1 MSIKIEIKEGEKK
14 PHWISLEDFKKLL
27 FDEEIT
33 TKGMPL
39 AYPDKVKS
47 FFDQVVRTQS
57 IISIWQE
64 AYPNVD
70 IESELNLAK
79 AWLLSNTGNAKKD
92 FKKFCNNW
100 LARAMKNPN
109 KTAVVKSRHEQS
121 NEHLY
126 KQKKKWDK
134 ETPASQKEIKTILKE
149 LRGQKT

>member
-1 MSIKIEIKEGEKK
+1 MSIKIAIKRGDEK
-14 PHWISLEDFKKLL
+14 PQWVSIEDFKKLL
-27 FDEEIT
+27 FDEDIT
-33 TKGMPL
+33 TKGMPV

-47 FFDQVVRTQS
+47 FFDKVIRTQN
-57 IISIWQE
+57 ILQIWRE

-109 KTAVVKSRHEQS
+109 KTAVVKSRHEKS
-121 NEHLY
+121 NEDLY
-126 KQKKKWDK
+126 KQKRKWDK
-134 ETPASQKEIKTILKE
+134 ETPASQEEIKDILKAF
-149 LRGQKT
+149 RG

>member
-1 MSIKIEIKEGEKK
+1 MSVKIAIKKGDNKAQ
-14 PHWISLEDFKKLL
+14 WISLEEFKKLL

-39 AYPDKVKS
+39 AYPEKVKS
-47 FFDQVVRTQS
+47 FFDQVFRTHS
-57 IISIWQE
+57 ILQIWRE
-64 AYPNVD
+64 AYPNVE

-109 KTAVVKSRHEQS
+109 KTAVVKSRHEKS
-121 NEHLY
+121 NEDLY
-126 KQKKKWDK
+126 KQKRKWAK
-134 ETPASQKEIKTILKE
+134 EKPASQEEIKDILKE
-149 LRGQKT
+149 FRG

>member
-1 MSIKIEIKEGEKK
+1 MSVKIAIKKGDNK
-14 PHWISLEDFKKLL
+14 PNWISLEEFKKLL

-39 AYPDKVKS
+39 AYPEKVKS
-47 FFDQVVRTQS
+47 FFDQVFRTHNILQ
-57 IISIWQE
+57 IWRE
-64 AYPNVD
+64 AYPNVE

-109 KTAVVKSRHEQS
+109 KTAVVKSRHEKS
-121 NEHLY
+121 NEDLY
-126 KQKKKWDK
+126 KQKRKWDK
-134 ETPASQKEIKTILKE
+134 ETPASQEEIKDILKE
-149 LRGQKT
+149 FRG

>member
-1 MSIKIEIKEGEKK
+1 MSVKIAIKKNDNK
-14 PHWISLEDFKKLL
+14 PHWISLEEFKKLL

-39 AYPDKVKS
+39 AYPEKVKS
-47 FFDQVVRTQS
+47 FFDQVFRTHNILQ
-57 IISIWQE
+57 IWRE

-109 KTAVVKSRHEQS
+109 KTAVVKSRHEKS
-121 NEHLY
+121 NEDLY
-126 KQKKKWDK
+126 KQKRKWAK
-134 ETPASQKEIKTILKE
+134 EKPASQEEIKDILKE
-149 LRGQKT
+149 FRG

>member
-1 MSIKIEIKEGEKK
+1 MSVKIAIKEDDNKAQ
-14 PHWISLEDFKKLL
+14 WISLEEFKKLL

-39 AYPDKVKS
+39 AYPEKVKS
-47 FFDQVVRTQS
+47 FFDQVFRTHS
-57 IISIWQE
+57 ILQIWRE
-64 AYPNVD
+64 AYPNVE

-109 KTAVVKSRHEQS
+109 KTAVVKSRHEKS
-121 NEHLY
+121 NEDLY
-126 KQKKKWDK
+126 KQKRKWAK
-134 ETPASQKEIKTILKE
+134 EKPASQEEIKDILKE
-149 LRGQKT
+149 FRG

>member
-1 MSIKIEIKEGEKK
+1 MSVKIAIKKGDNK
-14 PHWISLEDFKKLL
+14 PNWISLEEFKKLL

-33 TKGMPL
+33 TKGMPI
-39 AYPDKVKS
+39 AYSEKVKS
-47 FFDQVVRTQS
+47 FFDQVVRTQN
-57 IISIWQE
+57 ILQIWRE

-100 LARAMKNPN
+100 LARAMKNPS
-109 KTAVVKSRHEQS
+109 KVVTKSRHEQS
-121 NEHLY
+121 SEYLNR
-126 KQKKKWDK
+126 QKRKWDK

-149 LRGQKT
+149 LRGQKA